1 MPESYAAVM
10 AADGSENPPWK
21 DLPDSTP
28 SVLVVD
34 DSEFFADMMASEI
47 ENGSSFETISCY
59 DGETALEKIERNDI
73 ACIVSDYRM
82 DPVDGIELLETVRDE
97 YGAIPFIIL
106 TGQGGEEVAIEAIR
120 LGATDYVTKEM
131 IIEGEEFSLLLNR
144 IEQSVNHTMAQTE
157 LARRKELIETQRDN
171 LEFLN
176 EVLRHDIRNDLQIIS
191 AYADRLEDHVD
202 QAGRADLETIQQ
214 STDNAIELTKTTDKV
229 AEIMLRQEVDRQAVS
244 IRDIITEEIETIRAA
259 DPNATVEVVGEIPD
273 VEVLAGQM
281 IDAVFR
287 NLLKNAVQHNDK
299 REPEITVSATEQ
311 EEVLE
316 VRVADNGPGISEELQ
331 QSIFGKGERG
341 LESEGTGIGLHLVA
355 TLVDDYD
362 GDVRIE
368 DNDPEGSVFVVELQL
383 ADA

>member
-1 MPESYAAVM
+1 M
-10 AADGSENPPWK
+10 AADGSQNPPWK
-21 DLPDSTP
+21 EPSDGTP

-59 DGETALEKIERNDI
+59 DGETALAKIERNDI

-191 AYADRLEDHVD
+191 AYADKLEAHVD

-299 REPEITVSATEQ
+299 REPEITVSATER
-311 EEVLE
+311 EEVLA
-316 VRVADNGPGISEELQ
+316 VRVADNGPGISKELQ

-341 LESEGTGIGLHLVA
+341 LESEGTGIGLHLVS

-383 ADA
+383 AEG